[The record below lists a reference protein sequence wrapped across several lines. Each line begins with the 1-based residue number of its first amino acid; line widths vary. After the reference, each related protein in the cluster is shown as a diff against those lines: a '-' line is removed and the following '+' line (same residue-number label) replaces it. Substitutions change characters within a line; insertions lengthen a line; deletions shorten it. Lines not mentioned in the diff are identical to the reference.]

1 MARRYREEHGRMH
14 WPSHD
19 TAEIVIPTGRSGFCC
34 IVPCALMVA
43 LEATGLAA
51 GLLLARRLIRR
62 ARRRGGRGDRR
73 GRHAA
78 IVALAV
84 RDDGTK
90 RD

>member
-1 MARRYREEHGRMH
+1 MQGSSSRA
-14 WPSHD
+14 
-19 TAEIVIPTGRSGFCC
+19 AEIVIPTGRSGFCC
-34 IVPCALMVA
+34 IVPCALMLA
-43 LEATGLAA
+43 LEATALAA

-62 ARRRGGRGDRR
+62 ARLRGGRGDHR

-90 RD
+90 ID